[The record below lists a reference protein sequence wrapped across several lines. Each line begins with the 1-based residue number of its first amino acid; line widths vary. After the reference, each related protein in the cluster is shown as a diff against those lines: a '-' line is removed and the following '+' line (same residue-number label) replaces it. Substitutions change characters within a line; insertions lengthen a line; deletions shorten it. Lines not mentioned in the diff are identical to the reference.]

1 MLSARRHHANA
12 RISAAR
18 GPHSCIIR
26 FIHVFMLL
34 LTPNPAI
41 FVLTQELDGRFF
53 FIIFLIFVL
62 TQELD
67 GRAITCNNARQMVE
81 RPEGEEAVEA
91 PRKAPGLS
99 LSLFPLILDYNV
111 YFLLLHI

>member
-12 RISAAR
+12 RISVAR

-34 LTPNPAI
+34 LTPNPA
-41 FVLTQELDGRFF
+41 
-53 FIIFLIFVL
+53 IFVL